1 MDLNTFNL
9 SYGMMANLLVYNG
22 LFASV
27 KVWVNKEENYLRKE
41 GKIALIL
48 QILTFY
54 IYLMQQNLETL

>member
-1 MDLNTFNL
+1 
-9 SYGMMANLLVYNG
+9 MANLLVYNG

-41 GKIALIL
+41 GKIALII

-54 IYLMQQNLETL
+54 NYLMQQNLETL